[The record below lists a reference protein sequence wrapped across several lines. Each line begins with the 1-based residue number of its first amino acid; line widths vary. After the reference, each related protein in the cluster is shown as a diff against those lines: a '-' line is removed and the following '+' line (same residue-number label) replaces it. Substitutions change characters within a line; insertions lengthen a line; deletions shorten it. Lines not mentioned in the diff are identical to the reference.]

1 MAKYK
6 KYRRKRRARAKFLL
20 EEKGDAVEP
29 QGSGCPSPRS
39 VGDLPLNTSAIPS
52 HLSSLWSLA
61 LPSVKN
67 VVKPFTTTASFLYC
81 WCQNTVAQ
89 SFKVVKDTIFPSQIY
104 LRELNT
110 FREQLEKLETE
121 FSRLQ
126 GTLQMNGIAALSSE
140 NSLCQRCNKP
150 VLGAPVQTQPYPP
163 SAVSGPCA
171 IQLQPL
177 SAPPPP
183 LPPPPP
189 PPPPPLPPPK
199 LPPAPLL
206 LKRGNGSKALLVGN
220 KKVPL
225 FFFLSRL
232 GSLDPVSS
240 GMWVFVNAQSLV
252 DPNFP
257 SNHLCFQA
265 PSLKNDGPMQIT
277 LKDLLNVKLKKTD
290 SNLSMDKAESPVKTR
305 RALITVSDLQ
315 SVSLRPKSKPS
326 GHITTSLITP
336 AKNQLDLR
344 KHLKKVNIQ
353 RSPGGTPLNSKENIE
368 CGSGLTPIMTQ
379 ALRRKFQ
386 MAHPKS
392 PSPARL
398 SAANS
403 FDEQK

>member
-1 MAKYK
+1 
-6 KYRRKRRARAKFLL
+6 
-20 EEKGDAVEP
+20 
-29 QGSGCPSPRS
+29 
-39 VGDLPLNTSAIPS
+39 
-52 HLSSLWSLA
+52 
-61 LPSVKN
+61 
-67 VVKPFTTTASFLYC
+67 
-81 WCQNTVAQ
+81 
-89 SFKVVKDTIFPSQIY
+89 
-104 LRELNT
+104 RELNT

-126 GTLQMNGIAALSSE
+126 GTLQVSLPSSSE
-140 NSLCQRCNKP
+140 HSLCQKCNKP
-150 VLGAPVQTQPYPP
+150 VLGAPIQTP
-163 SAVSGPCA
+163 SAVSGPCT

-177 SAPPPP
+177 SSPPPP
-183 LPPPPP
+183 LPPPPPP

-220 KKVPL
+220 KKFPL
-225 FFFLSRL
+225 FFFFLSRL

-240 GMWVFVNAQSLV
+240 GMWVFVNAQSLA
-252 DPNFP
+252 DPDFP
-257 SNHLCFQA
+257 SNLLCSQA
-265 PSLKNDGPMQIT
+265 PSLKKDGPMQIT
-277 LKDLLNVKLKKTD
+277 LKDLLNVKLRKTN
-290 SNLSMDKAESPVKTR
+290 SNLKSPVKTC
-305 RALITVSDLQ
+305 RALITISDLQ

-326 GHITTSLITP
+326 AHITTSLITP

>member
-6 KYRRKRRARAKFLL
+6 KRRRKQRARAKFLL
-20 EEKGDAVEP
+20 EKKEDAGNP
-29 QGSGCPSPRS
+29 HGSGCPPRS
-39 VGDLPLNTSAIPS
+39 AGDLPPNSSSVPS

-61 LPSVKN
+61 LPNVKN
-67 VVKPFTTTASFLYC
+67 VVKPFTTAASVLYC
-81 WCQNTVAQ
+81 WCQNTVVQ
-89 SFKVVKDTIFPSQIY
+89 SFNVVKDTIFPSQIY

-126 GTLQMNGIAALSSE
+126 GTLQMNGIGALSSE
-140 NSLCQRCNKP
+140 NSLCQRCSEP
-150 VLGAPVQTQPYPP
+150 VLGAPVQMQTGPP
-163 SAVSGPCA
+163 SSVPGPSA
-171 IQLQPL
+171 IQLQPV

-183 LPPPPP
+183 LPPPP

-206 LKRGNGSKALLVGN
+206 LKRGNGSKALL
-220 KKVPL
+220 
-225 FFFLSRL
+225 
-232 GSLDPVSS
+232 
-240 GMWVFVNAQSLV
+240 
-252 DPNFP
+252 
-257 SNHLCFQA
+257 A
-265 PSLKNDGPMQIT
+265 PSVKKDGPMQIT
-277 LKDLLNVKLKKTD
+277 LKDLLNVKLKKTN
-290 SNLSMDKAESPVKTR
+290 SNLRMHKAESPVKTR

-326 GHITTSLITP
+326 THVTKSLITP
-336 AKNQLDLR
+336 PKNQLDLR

-398 SAANS
+398 TAANS

>member
-6 KYRRKRRARAKFLL
+6 KCRRKKRTRAKFLRGK
-20 EEKGDAVEP
+20 KGDAANPNP
-29 QGSGCPSPRS
+29 QRSGCSSPRS
-39 VGDLPLNTSAIPS
+39 AGDLPPNTSPAPS
-52 HLSSLWSLA
+52 HLSSLWSFA
-61 LPSVKN
+61 LPSVKS

-89 SFKVVKDTIFPSQIY
+89 SFKAVKDTIFPSQIY
-104 LRELNT
+104 LRELNM
-110 FREQLEKLETE
+110 FREQLEKLEAE

-126 GTLQMNGIAALSSE
+126 GTLQMNGIAAE

-150 VLGAPVQTQPYPP
+150 VLGAPVQTQMDSP
-163 SAVSGPCA
+163 SPVSGLPA
-171 IQLQPL
+171 IQLKPL
-177 SAPPPP
+177 SAPPPPPP

-206 LKRGNGSKALLVGN
+206 LKRGNGSKALL
-220 KKVPL
+220 
-225 FFFLSRL
+225 
-232 GSLDPVSS
+232 
-240 GMWVFVNAQSLV
+240 
-252 DPNFP
+252 
-257 SNHLCFQA
+257 A
-265 PSLKNDGPMQIT
+265 PSLKKDGPMQVT

-290 SNLSMDKAESPVKTR
+290 SNLRTDKAESPAKTR

-315 SVSLRPKSKPS
+315 SVILRPKSKPS
-326 GHITTSLITP
+326 AYTKNSLITP
-336 AKNQLDLR
+336 PKNQLDLR

-353 RSPGGTPLNSKENIE
+353 RSPGGTPLNSKENLE
-368 CGSGLTPIMTQ
+368 CGTGLTPIMTQ

-398 SAANS
+398 SATNS

>member
-6 KYRRKRRARAKFLL
+6 KHRRKQRARAKFLL
-20 EEKGDAVEP
+20 QKKGHAAKP
-29 QGSGCPSPRS
+29 QGSSCPSPRS
-39 VGDLPLNTSAIPS
+39 AGDLPPNASPAPS

-67 VVKPFTTTASFLYC
+67 VVKPFKTTASFLYC

-110 FREQLEKLETE
+110 FREQLEKLEAE
-121 FSRLQ
+121 FARLQ
-126 GTLQMNGIAALSSE
+126 GTLQTNGIAGLSSE

-150 VLGAPVQTQPYPP
+150 VLGAPVPAQMGPL
-163 SAVSGPCA
+163 SAVSGPSA
-171 IQLQPL
+171 IQLQPV

-183 LPPPPP
+183 LPPPPPP

-206 LKRGNGSKALLVGN
+206 LKQGNGSKALL
-220 KKVPL
+220 
-225 FFFLSRL
+225 
-232 GSLDPVSS
+232 
-240 GMWVFVNAQSLV
+240 
-252 DPNFP
+252 
-257 SNHLCFQA
+257 A
-265 PSLKNDGPMQIT
+265 PSLKKDGPMQIT

-290 SNLSMDKAESPVKTR
+290 SNLRTDKGKSPVKTCR
-305 RALITVSDLQ
+305 TLISVSDLQ
-315 SVSLRPKSKPS
+315 SVSLRPKSQPS
-326 GHITTSLITP
+326 AHVTNSLITP
-336 AKNQLDLR
+336 TKNQLDLR

-353 RSPGGTPLNSKENIE
+353 RSPGGTPLTNKENIE

>member
-1 MAKYK
+1 
-6 KYRRKRRARAKFLL
+6 
-20 EEKGDAVEP
+20 
-29 QGSGCPSPRS
+29 
-39 VGDLPLNTSAIPS
+39 
-52 HLSSLWSLA
+52 
-61 LPSVKN
+61 
-67 VVKPFTTTASFLYC
+67 VKPFTTTASFLYC
-81 WCQNTVAQ
+81 WCQNTVVQ

-150 VLGAPVQTQPYPP
+150 VLGAPVQMQMGPP
-163 SAVSGPCA
+163 SSVSGPSA
-171 IQLQPL
+171 IQLRPVP
-177 SAPPPP
+177 APPPP
-183 LPPPPP
+183 LPP

-199 LPPAPLL
+199 LPPAPLF
-206 LKRGNGSKALLVGN
+206 LKRGNSSKALL
-220 KKVPL
+220 
-225 FFFLSRL
+225 
-232 GSLDPVSS
+232 
-240 GMWVFVNAQSLV
+240 
-252 DPNFP
+252 
-257 SNHLCFQA
+257 A
-265 PSLKNDGPMQIT
+265 PSLKTDGPMQIT

-290 SNLSMDKAESPVKTR
+290 SNPRVDKAESPVKTR

-326 GHITTSLITP
+326 AHVTNSLSTP
-336 AKNQLDLR
+336 PKNQLDLR

-353 RSPGGTPLNSKENIE
+353 RSPGGTPLNSKENID

-386 MAHPKS
+386 ASHNMAHPKS

-403 FDEQK
+403 FDE